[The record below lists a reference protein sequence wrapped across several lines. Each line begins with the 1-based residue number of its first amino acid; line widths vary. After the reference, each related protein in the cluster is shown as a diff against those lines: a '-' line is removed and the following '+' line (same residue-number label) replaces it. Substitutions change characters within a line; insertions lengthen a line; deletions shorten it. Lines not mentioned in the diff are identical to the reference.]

1 MVSWVAIIAYF
12 VAASR
17 YCRIER
23 EKNLCRGLKVV
34 VLDSAERGFITSGM
48 VKIGSLLNSSDFTEP
63 IDQINTLD
71 VEAFVRRRG
80 FVKEVHAYTTM
91 DGMLN
96 IELTQRKPI
105 LRVNSINGYD
115 FYVTD
120 DNYIL
125 PTQRYYSVY
134 VPVVTGMLRL
144 PFAPDYVGS
153 LENCIAEGDKD
164 EKKVP
169 ENYSFLAN
177 LINFVKF
184 VEDDGFWNAF
194 WVQINVRD
202 DGQEGRYNPQVEL
215 VPRVGD
221 QIVCLGALDDYRG
234 KLTKLM
240 SFLPQWP

>member
-1 MVSWVAIIAYF
+1 
-12 VAASR
+12 
-17 YCRIER
+17 
-23 EKNLCRGLKVV
+23 
-34 VLDSAERGFITSGM
+34 
-48 VKIGSLLNSSDFTEP
+48 
-63 IDQINTLD
+63 
-71 VEAFVRRRG
+71 
-80 FVKEVHAYTTM
+80 
-91 DGMLN
+91 
-96 IELTQRKPI
+96 
-105 LRVNSINGYD
+105 
-115 FYVTD
+115 
-120 DNYIL
+120 
-125 PTQRYYSVY
+125 
-134 VPVVTGMLRL
+134 MLRL

-240 SFLPQWP
+240 SFYRNGLDYAGWESCHYIDLRYRGQVVCSE